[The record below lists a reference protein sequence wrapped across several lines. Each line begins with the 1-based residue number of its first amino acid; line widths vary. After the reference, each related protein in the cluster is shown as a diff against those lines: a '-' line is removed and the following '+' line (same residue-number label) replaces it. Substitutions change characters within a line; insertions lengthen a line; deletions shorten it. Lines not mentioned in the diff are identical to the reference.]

1 MLRDY
6 SPHSLDNKTYLV
18 EEAWKK
24 ARDDELGL
32 LASCVEPRRT
42 IPSRTE
48 LKILRFCLSTVKD
61 EKGRA
66 VKVCAGCKSC
76 DGTMQY
82 KKTHSTWGSRTDGS
96 SSDEE
101 DDTVAKVLEKF
112 KQCFDDIVDFET
124 VFTHLAAAVRRR
136 VTQNTS
142 DVSGRQQIQAVV
154 PRLDGARRAG
164 RKKSSGDEEDG
175 HRSDN
180 SESEEFSYDDKSEEC
195 SLETEGR
202 AADIDRSV
210 QLIMDE
216 KARCSHAL
224 RELHVST
231 HQAIMC
237 AAKVCYTSITLK
249 QMYNRGAIDR
259 GDAEARKINFL
270 VQYINYEYERV
281 LEERQYIEIP
291 QDLLGSWIH
300 VYNRVW

>member
-1 MLRDY
+1 MPAV
-6 SPHSLDNKTYLV
+6 SPVT
-18 EEAWKK
+18 
-24 ARDDELGL
+24 GQ
-32 LASCVEPRRT
+32 C
-42 IPSRTE
+42 
-48 LKILRFCLSTVKD
+48 ST
-61 EKGRA
+61 
-66 VKVCAGCKSC
+66 
-76 DGTMQY
+76 
-82 KKTHSTWGSRTDGS
+82 
-96 SSDEE
+96 DEE

-142 DVSGRQQIQAVV
+142 D
-154 PRLDGARRAG
+154 
-164 RKKSSGDEEDG
+164 GDEEDR

-180 SESEEFSYDDKSEEC
+180 NEREEFSYDDKSEEC
-195 SLETEGR
+195 SLDTEGR

-224 RELHVST
+224 RELHAPT
-231 HQAIMC
+231 HQAIHQ
-237 AAKVCYTSITLK
+237 AAKACFMSITLK
-249 QMYNRGAIDR
+249 QMYRGAIDR

-270 VQYINYEYERV
+270 VQYINFEYERV
-281 LEERQYIEIP
+281 LEERQNMEIP

>member
-24 ARDDELGL
+24 ARDEELGL

-82 KKTHSTWGSRTDGS
+82 KKTRSTWGSRTDGS

-112 KQCFDDIVDFET
+112 KQCFDHIVVPNLRKNEHFET

-136 VTQNTS
+136 LTQNPS
-142 DVSGRQQIQAVV
+142 DGH
-154 PRLDGARRAG
+154 
-164 RKKSSGDEEDG
+164 EEDR

-180 SESEEFSYDDKSEEC
+180 NEREEFSYDDKSEEC
-195 SLETEGR
+195 SLDTEGR

-224 RELHVST
+224 RELHAPT
-231 HQAIMC
+231 HQAIHQ
-237 AAKVCYTSITLK
+237 AAKACFMSITLK
-249 QMYNRGAIDR
+249 QMYRGAIDR

-270 VQYINYEYERV
+270 VFGCV
-281 LEERQYIEIP
+281 
-291 QDLLGSWIH
+291 
-300 VYNRVW
+300 